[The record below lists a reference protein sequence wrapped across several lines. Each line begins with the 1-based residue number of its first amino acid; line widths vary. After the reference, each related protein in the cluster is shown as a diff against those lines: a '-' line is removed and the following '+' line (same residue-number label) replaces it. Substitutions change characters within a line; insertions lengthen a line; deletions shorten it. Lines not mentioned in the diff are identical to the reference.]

1 MERLKA
7 LFRQSEFHA
16 LLFCGSLL
24 MLTWPVVSFS
34 DVNRLQT
41 MFVYLFLAWGM
52 IVLLLFLVSR
62 SLDDGNGSDDTESG
76 NK

>member
-7 LFRQSEFHA
+7 LFRQTEFHA

-24 MLTWPVVSFS
+24 LLSWPVVSFS

-41 MFVYLFLAWGM
+41 MFVYLFLAWAA

-62 SLDDGNGSDDTESG
+62 SLDTGDGSDDTESG
-76 NK
+76 NR

>member
-7 LFRQSEFHA
+7 LFRQTEFHV

-24 MLTWPVVSFS
+24 LLTWPLVSSS
-34 DVNRLQT
+34 DVDRIQT
-41 MFVYLFLAWGM
+41 MFVYLFLAWGV

-62 SLDDGNGSDDTESG
+62 SLDTGNESDGTESG
-76 NK
+76 NR

>member
-24 MLTWPVVSFS
+24 LLTWPVVSFS
-34 DVNRLQT
+34 DVNRIQT
-41 MFVYLFLAWGM
+41 MFVYLFLAWGV

-62 SLDDGNGSDDTESG
+62 SLGTGNGSDGGESG
-76 NK
+76 NR

>member
-24 MLTWPVVSFS
+24 LLTWPVVSFS
-34 DVNRLQT
+34 DVDRLQT
-41 MFVYLFLAWGM
+41 MFAYLFLAWGV

-62 SLDDGNGSDDTESG
+62 SLDTRNGSDGAEGG

>member
-1 MERLKA
+1 MDRLKA

-24 MLTWPVVSFS
+24 LLTWPVVSFS
-34 DVNRLQT
+34 DVDRIQT
-41 MFVYLFLAWGM
+41 MFVYLFLAWGV

-62 SLDDGNGSDDTESG
+62 SLDTGNESDGTESG
-76 NK
+76 NR